1 MSKILLASTNPVK
14 VAAVKDGFERM
25 LPGEKHVI
33 EPVSIK
39 PEVPDQPMTDQETLN
54 GAVQRTL
61 IAREQYPEADY
72 WVGIEG
78 GVQDE
83 GQTMAAFAWVVIR
96 SPDQVGRSKSGTFYL
111 PGKIAQLIREG
122 LELGEA
128 DDIIFGQTDSKR
140 KNGAIGLLTGD
151 VITRKSLYE
160 HAVILALVPFK
171 NKHFYDS

>member
-1 MSKILLASTNPVK
+1 MKKILLASTNPVK
-14 VAAVKDGFERM
+14 VSAVKDGFHRM
-25 LPGEKHVI
+25 FPGQRHVI

-39 PEVPDQPMTDQETLN
+39 PEVPDQPMTDQETLH
-54 GAVQRTL
+54 GAMQRTL
-61 IAREQYPEADY
+61 IASSKYPRADY

-83 GQTMAAFAWVVIR
+83 GQAMAAFAWVVIR
-96 SPDQVGRSKSGTFYL
+96 SPDQFGRSKSGTFYL
-111 PGKIAQLIREG
+111 PGKIAQLIRGG

-128 DDIIFGQTDSKR
+128 DDIVFGQTDSKR
-140 KNGAIGLLTGD
+140 KNGAIGLLTND

-171 NKHFYDS
+171 NKLIYD